1 MCAPPLRR
9 CRGGPAGAAGY
20 GVEIRR
26 PTRIVMIRVAREIFS
41 GSCAPGRRGC
51 TACCVTAAHGLGSAR
66 AFWGSENAGA
76 PPARHPARRH
86 AGSPVWGLH
95 AKLPRSL
102 GQIRRLSSK
111 CGWHQLLAKEFC
123 ACIQLG
129 NFKVSWP
136 ASLGKQAPHTSGC
149 SHFKRT
155 HATHV
160 LSSAMPLRGGLLIKV
175 KTLTGKV
182 RASDPRTHARAVAPA
197 EFQTRWS
204 TWQKRCLRAPKDG
217 TTAHPRRVDALTAR
231 AAHGLA
237 TRQGYRVG
245 AQTLARRLGR
255 EGVCGDGVGC
265 HRRDSCGPCARQ
277 EIKIDIDQSDS
288 ITHIKVTAHP
298 GTHPFPYGCPV
309 DHHITPRG
317 ARTCNTSHA
326 ALNRHNEH
334 THAHTR
340 AHTACV

>member
-111 CGWHQLLAKEFC
+111 CGWHQLLAKRSF
-123 ACIQLG
+123 ALA
-129 NFKVSWP
+129 FSWEISKSAGLLP
-136 ASLGKQAPHTSGC
+136 LASKLPTRQAVHTSSAHTPHTS
-149 SHFKRT
+149 
-155 HATHV
+155 
-160 LSSAMPLRGGLLIKV
+160 
-175 KTLTGKV
+175 
-182 RASDPRTHARAVAPA
+182 
-197 EFQTRWS
+197 
-204 TWQKRCLRAPKDG
+204 
-217 TTAHPRRVDALTAR
+217 
-231 AAHGLA
+231 
-237 TRQGYRVG
+237 
-245 AQTLARRLGR
+245 
-255 EGVCGDGVGC
+255 
-265 HRRDSCGPCARQ
+265 
-277 EIKIDIDQSDS
+277 
-288 ITHIKVTAHP
+288 
-298 GTHPFPYGCPV
+298 
-309 DHHITPRG
+309 
-317 ARTCNTSHA
+317 
-326 ALNRHNEH
+326 
-334 THAHTR
+334 
-340 AHTACV
+340 